1 MEDYYKLI
9 SAKILDGYDDIIGK
23 TPQPQMLG
31 GKRMRNFVLPAST
44 EYDYP
49 ASLSVGRMDGNDHS
63 KTLGGD
69 FYKDFGT
76 SFPTNSLKG
85 GVHSLERKVGGKI
98 NLGKTLKS
106 VGKALK
112 PVAKVA
118 LPILKDVAVEAVKS
132 SVKSGGKINLG
143 KTLKSVGKVLK
154 PVAKVLKPVAKE
166 VFEEVLVPEGKKALR
181 EYIKSGLGSN
191 EENVGGA
198 MKRPRG
204 RPKKV
209 LEAGALIRNAPKE
222 FHSSVYPPALASY
235 NHELP
240 IQSRGPMGAGRKAK
254 SGAKSK
260 RGEIVKQVMKKHGLS
275 LGEASKFV
283 KENNLY

>member
-1 MEDYYKLI
+1 MEDYYKII
-9 SAKILDGYDDIIGK
+9 SAKILDGYDDIINK
-23 TPQPQMLG
+23 TPQSQMFG

-49 ASLSVGRMDGNDHS
+49 ASLSVGRMDGNAPS

-85 GVHSLERKVGGKI
+85 GVHSLERKVGGKVNI
-98 NLGKTLKS
+98 
-106 VGKALK
+106 GKA
-112 PVAKVA
+112 
-118 LPILKDVAVEAVKS
+118 
-132 SVKSGGKINLG
+132 
-143 KTLKSVGKVLK
+143 LKSVGKVLK

-198 MKRPRG
+198 MKKPRG

-209 LEAGALIRNAPKE
+209 LEAGALIRNSPKE

-240 IQSRGPMGAGRKAK
+240 IQSRGPMGAGRKVK

-260 RGEIVKQVMKKHGLS
+260 RGEIVKQVMMKHKLS

>member
-1 MEDYYKLI
+1 MEDYYKII

-23 TPQPQMLG
+23 TPQPIMLG

-49 ASLSVGRMDGNDHS
+49 ASLSVGRMDGNAPS

-85 GVHSLERKVGGKI
+85 GVHSLERKVGGAVNI
-98 NLGKTLKS
+98 GKALKS

-132 SVKSGGKINLG
+132 SVKSGGKINVG
-143 KTLKSVGKVLK
+143 KTLKRVG
-154 PVAKVLKPVAKE
+154 KVLKPVAKE

-260 RGEIVKQVMKKHGLS
+260 RGDIVKQVMKKHGLS